1 MLLKISKC
9 KYIKWHLSYE
19 QNDSM
24 TDLFWAYLVGVD
36 VLCAFPGIVIMDYI
50 YKTNMYNYLMLEI
63 VGITLMNMLF
73 DVAFTFLEWEKDV
86 NYAWAHGL
94 FISKLNYM

>member
-1 MLLKISKC
+1 MLLKISKS

-24 TDLFWAYLVGVD
+24 TDLFWAYLIGVD
-36 VLCAFPGIVIMDYI
+36 VLCAFPGIVIMDYT

-73 DVAFTFLEWEKDV
+73 DVAFTFLEWEKEV
-86 NYAWAHGL
+86 NYTWAHGL